1 VPESEPA
8 VPPLRQTEVARDRK
22 GPTVAVSPFGLSAIA
37 LSVVTL
43 AACSSTNAQGTEAGS
58 ASEQE
63 ARAALFSQ
71 LRNRTS
77 ADAVYFADD
86 LGDYLPTQELR
97 VDGGS
102 PQQLSPGVVT
112 GKVVNAEVT
121 AAYKLGA
128 ISASGEEDPDGVP
141 VDKAAPDADWR
152 VITFTFAVN
161 DAWSNEVAE
170 GSTITINVS
179 TSGSQKAQ
187 TLVQGLESLDDAIA
201 ALDGTNQIGDAQFS
215 IARSGALLGLIETD
229 GITFPALGA
238 KEDAA
243 FVGTLNTPRQIAV
256 AAQEDQP
263 TILVENG
270 VVADPGE

>member
-1 VPESEPA
+1 M
-8 VPPLRQTEVARDRK
+8 
-22 GPTVAVSPFGLSAIA
+22 AVSPLGLSAIA

-43 AACSSTNAQGTEAGS
+43 AACSSTDAPRGTGAGS
-58 ASEQE
+58 ASDRE
-63 ARAALFSQ
+63 AQAALFSQ
-71 LRNRTS
+71 LRSRTS

-86 LGDYLPTQELR
+86 LGDYLPTQEVR

-102 PQQLSPGVVT
+102 PRQLSPGVVT
-112 GKVVNAEVT
+112 GEVVNAEVT

-161 DAWSNEVAE
+161 DAWSDDVAE

-179 TSGSQKAQ
+179 TSGSQDAQ
-187 TLVQGLESLDDAIA
+187 TVVQGLESLDHAIV
-201 ALDGTNQIGDAQFS
+201 ALDGTNQIGDARFS

-238 KEDAA
+238 EEDAA
-243 FVGTLNTPRQIAV
+243 FVGNLKAPRQISV
-256 AAQEDQP
+256 AAQEEQP
-263 TILVENG
+263 IILVENG
-270 VVADPGE
+270 VVADSGE